1 MKFAN
6 LGKSGLRV
14 SSVCLG
20 TMTFGQQNSEAEA
33 HEQLDYAFTQGVNF
47 IDTAEMYP
55 VPPRA
60 ETTGATER
68 IIGTWLKHQVRDR
81 IVLATK
87 AAGTGR
93 IDWIRDG
100 ILTFDRK
107 NLRAAV
113 DSSLDR
119 LQTDYI
125 DLYQLH
131 WPDRNVPTFGQ
142 YQFEPEKERAFV
154 SFVETLQALDELMK
168 EGKIRHIG
176 LSNETP
182 WGVMQFLQTA
192 QAHGLP
198 RIVSIQNA
206 YSLLNRTWDMGLAEV
221 SYRENIPLLAY
232 SPLAFGFL
240 SGKYLV
246 DPAALGR
253 ATLFAGFAQRYTKV
267 NMSPAVAA
275 YVDLACHHNMTP
287 VQLALS
293 FVASRWFVGST
304 IIGATTMAQLEE
316 NITACAQPLA
326 EEVLQEI
333 EALHLRYPNPAP

>member
-1 MKFAN
+1 MKFVN
-6 LGKSGLRV
+6 LGKSDLRV

-33 HEQLDYAFTQGVNF
+33 HEQLDYAFAQGINF

-55 VPPRA
+55 VPPKA
-60 ETTGATER
+60 ETAGATER
-68 IIGTWLKHQVRDR
+68 IIGTWLKHQARERV
-81 IVLATK
+81 VLATK
-87 AAGTGR
+87 AAGAGR

-100 ILTFDRK
+100 NLKFDRK

-113 DSSLDR
+113 ESSLVR

-142 YQFEPEKERAFV
+142 DQFEPEKERAFV
-154 SFVETLQALDELMK
+154 SFLETLQALDELVK

-182 WGVMQFLQTA
+182 WGLMQFLQTA

-206 YSLLNRTWDMGLAEV
+206 
-221 SYRENIPLLAY
+221 
-232 SPLAFGFL
+232 
-240 SGKYLV
+240 
-246 DPAALGR
+246 
-253 ATLFAGFAQRYTKV
+253 
-267 NMSPAVAA
+267 
-275 YVDLACHHNMTP
+275 
-287 VQLALS
+287 
-293 FVASRWFVGST
+293 
-304 IIGATTMAQLEE
+304 
-316 NITACAQPLA
+316 
-326 EEVLQEI
+326 
-333 EALHLRYPNPAP
+333 